1 MTYNVQSYY
10 TQNNR
15 TYAKSTGCKSLYEAI
30 DKARRWSYAYSCTVY
45 CGTTPLFTYRNGV
58 MV

>member
-15 TYAKSTGCKSLYEAI
+15 TYAKSTGFTNISEAI
-30 DKARRWSYAYSCTVY
+30 EMARRWSHSYVCTVY
-45 CGTTPLFTYRNGV
+45 CGTTALFTYRNGV
-58 MV
+58 LA